1 MAKNDRTTYIIGHK
15 NPDTDSIAASIAYA
29 NLKNLTDN
37 GNYAAMRCGNI
48 SSETQYVL
56 DRFGFKPPKFIG
68 DVRTQ
73 VRDMEIRKLDGIS
86 EDTSLKEAGKTMK
99 EKSIRTLCIT
109 EDKTLKGLITTG
121 DIMDFFMGAY
131 DSTTLAKA
139 ETSYKNIVETLDGK
153 LIVGDI
159 NDVQTKGKIIIGA
172 GTPDILEDYIE
183 PNDIVILG
191 DRYENHLCAIEMQ
204 ASCIVVCAGSKVT
217 KTIKILAKEKGCKI
231 ITTPHDTFT
240 VARLIYQSMPV
251 RYFMK
256 SDNLL
261 TFKMDDYIEDIQPVM
276 ASTRHRYFPIVNSSG
291 KYKGVVSRRNFLG
304 ASKKQ
309 LILVDHNEKN
319 QAVNG
324 MEAAEI
330 LEIIDHHRL
339 GTVSTSKPVYF
350 RNQPLGS
357 TCTIIYQMYLEA
369 GVDITPAMA
378 GLMLSAIIS
387 DTLLFRSPTCTEI
400 DKKAGLV
407 LATIANVNAEE
418 LAKSMFAAGSNLS
431 DKTPEEIVHQD
442 FKKFSV
448 KDLNIGIGQISS
460 MDVNEL
466 THIKEATLKTLD
478 NIRKSDGL
486 DMLFF
491 MLTNILKESSEVIFC
506 GENAETVL
514 EYGFNVSSKDHSSVT
529 LSGVVSRKKQMLPTI
544 INTIDFKN

>member
-86 EDTSLKEAGKTMK
+86 EDTSLKEAAKTMK